1 MWQKN
6 LSISTAYRRYIVIFV
21 SITVQTQNKKYPD
34 EFKQET
40 VRQVIEKGHSVPD
53 VAKRLGISDKS
64 LYYWICKAKA
74 PLSQSTEQ
82 EEIRK
87 LKAELKRVT
96 EERNILKEA
105 AVYFASES
113 KKSTRS

>member
-1 MWQKN
+1 M
-6 LSISTAYRRYIVIFV
+6 
-21 SITVQTQNKKYPD
+21 NKKYPD

-53 VAKRLGISDKS
+53 AAKRLGISDKL
-64 LYYWICKAKA
+64 LYYWVSKAKVPA
-74 PLSQSTEQ
+74 SQSAEQ

-105 AVYFASES
+105 TFVIKFTVQPE
-113 KKSTRS
+113 KFFRSALGVK